1 MSNNLANVAIE
12 KPLIAVDLDDVIFDC
27 NGMLQVILLKE
38 FGFAGT
44 YSEFIKL
51 NPGMVGV
58 AFEFLYGKYHQ
69 DSLSA
74 DGSFEALS
82 SIAVFYRM
90 IVITGRSEAVREQT
104 IKWLESNF
112 PGLFKEVYFTN
123 SFLAAESM
131 ARIEKHEIC
140 ANLGIRTII
149 EDSHEVAVSAASNN
163 MNVLL
168 IDRPWNREVPQHP
181 NIYRAKGWKDVY
193 ELLLKSH
200 RNRSIE

>member
-1 MSNNLANVAIE
+1 MSNNLVNGALE
-12 KPLIAVDLDDVIFDC
+12 KPLIAIDLDDVIFDC
-27 NGMLQVILLKE
+27 NGTLKVILVKE
-38 FGFAGT
+38 FSFAGT

-51 NPGMVGV
+51 NPDMVGV

-69 DSLSA
+69 GSLSA
-74 DGSFEALS
+74 EGAFEALS
-82 SIAVFYRM
+82 SIAAFYKM
-90 IVITGRSEAVREQT
+90 TVITSRSEAVREQT

-131 ARIEKHEIC
+131 VRIEKHEIC
-140 ANLGIRTII
+140 SNLGIRTII
-149 EDSHEVAVSAASNN
+149 EDSHEVAVNAASNN

-168 IDRPWNREVPQHP
+168 IDRPWNQEVPQHP
-181 NIYRAKGWKDVY
+181 NIYRAKNWKDVY

>member
-1 MSNNLANVAIE
+1 MSNNFANG

-27 NGMLQVILLKE
+27 NGTLQVILVKE

-51 NPGMVGV
+51 NPDMVGV

-69 DSLSA
+69 DSPSVE
-74 DGSFEALS
+74 GSFEALS
-82 SIAVFYRM
+82 SIAAFYEM
-90 IVITGRSEAVREQT
+90 TVITGRSEDVREQT
-104 IKWLESNF
+104 VKWLESNF
-112 PGLFKEVYFTN
+112 LGLFKGIHFTN
-123 SFLAAESM
+123 SFLAVESTT
-131 ARIEKHEIC
+131 RIEKHEIC

-168 IDRPWNREVPQHP
+168 IDRPWNREVPQQQ
-181 NIYRAKGWKDVY
+181 NIHRAKGWKDIY
-193 ELLLKSH
+193 ELLIKSH
-200 RNRSIE
+200 RNRSTE